1 MAGNSSLSL
10 RQMVAR
16 CASFALG
23 TSVFLGMAFYATG
36 ARGVDAAPSA
46 AATTA
51 TTTVLRCATA
61 DVSPTEAAAVEQEV
75 KNRTG
80 YKSPGAPKA
89 TASYVISVYFHV
101 ITSSK
106 GEGNVTD
113 ARIAR
118 QMKVLNDG
126 FAGTGFSFVLAGT
139 DRTANDEWYNMG
151 YNSAAERRAKTALR
165 KGTADDLNFYTTS
178 GSGGIYL
185 GWATWP
191 HKYKSNSNLDGVVLN
206 HGSLPGGDIADFNEG
221 DTATHEVGHW
231 VGLYHTFQNGC
242 SNVGDYVDD
251 TPSERY
257 PASGCPVGID
267 TCSGPGLDP
276 VHNFMDYSDDPC
288 MTEFTPGQ
296 AQRMSFYYLTY
307 RQGQ

>member
-1 MAGNSSLSL
+1 MAVNNLPSW
-10 RQMVAR
+10 RQTAAR

-23 TSVFLGMAFYATG
+23 VSLFLGMAFYTTG
-36 ARGVDAAPSA
+36 IRSVDAAP
-46 AATTA
+46 TTA
-51 TTTVLRCATA
+51 PATGTFLRCATA
-61 DVSPTEAAAVEQEV
+61 DVTSTEAAAVEQEV
-75 KNRTG
+75 KQKTG
-80 YKSPGAPKA
+80 YKTPGAQKA
-89 TASYVISVYFHV
+89 TATYVINVYFHV

-118 QMKVLNDG
+118 QMRVLNDG
-126 FAGTGFSFVLAGT
+126 FAGTGFSFVLAGV
-139 DRTANDEWYNMG
+139 DRTANDEWFNMG
-151 YNSAAERRAKTALR
+151 SNSAAERRAKTALR
-165 KGTADDLNFYTTS
+165 IGTADDLNIYTTA
-178 GSGGIYL
+178 GGGFL
-185 GWATWP
+185 GWATWA
-191 HKYKSNSNLDGVVLN
+191 HKYKSNPNLDGVVLN
-206 HGSLPGGDIADFNEG
+206 HGSLPGGAITGFNEG

-231 VGLYHTFQNGC
+231 TGLYHTFQNGC

-267 TCSGPGLDP
+267 TCPGAGLDP

-296 AQRMSFYYLTY
+296 AQRMNYYFMTY
-307 RQGQ
+307 RLGQ

>member
-1 MAGNSSLSL
+1 
-10 RQMVAR
+10 MVAR

-23 TSVFLGMAFYATG
+23 TSLFLGMAFYATG
-36 ARGVDAAPSA
+36 ARSVDAAPSTAPA
-46 AATTA
+46 AATTTA
-51 TTTVLRCATA
+51 LRCATG
-61 DVSPTEAAAVEQEV
+61 DVSSTEAAAVEQEV

-80 YKSPGAPKA
+80 YKSPGAKA

-101 ITSSK
+101 ITSSS

-151 YNSAAERRAKTALR
+151 YNSQAERRAKTALR
-165 KGTADDLNFYTTS
+165 KGTADDLNFYTTN
-178 GSGGIYL
+178 GGGFL

-191 HKYKSNSNLDGVVLN
+191 HKYKSNAALDGVVLN
-206 HGSLPGGDIADFNEG
+206 HGSLPGGAITGFNEG

-267 TCSGPGLDP
+267 TCPGPGLDP

-288 MTEFTPGQ
+288 MTEFTTGQ
-296 AQRMSFYYLTY
+296 AQRMSFYFLTY

>member
-1 MAGNSSLSL
+1 MAGNNPMSL

-23 TSVFLGMAFYATG
+23 TSMFLGMAFYATG
-36 ARGVDAAPSA
+36 ARSVDAAPGTGASNA
-46 AATTA
+46 PATTM
-51 TTTVLRCATA
+51 LRCATG

-75 KNRTG
+75 KNSTG
-80 YKSPGAPKA
+80 YKTPGAPKA

-118 QMKVLNDG
+118 QMRVLNDG

-151 YNSAAERRAKTALR
+151 YNSSAERRAKTALR
-165 KGTADDLNFYTTS
+165 KGTGDDLNVYTTS
-178 GSGGIYL
+178 GGGYL

-191 HKYKSNSNLDGVVLN
+191 HKYKSNANLDGVVLN
-206 HGSLPGGDIADFNEG
+206 HGSLPGGAITGFNEG

-267 TCSGPGLDP
+267 TCPGPGLDP

-296 AQRMSFYYLTY
+296 AQRMNFYFLTY